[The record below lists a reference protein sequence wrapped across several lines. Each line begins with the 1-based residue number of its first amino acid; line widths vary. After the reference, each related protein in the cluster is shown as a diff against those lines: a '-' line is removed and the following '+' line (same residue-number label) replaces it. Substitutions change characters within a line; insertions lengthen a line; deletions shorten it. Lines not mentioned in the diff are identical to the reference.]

1 MSNNTSCEHSQPS
14 DEGAIREKLSRI
26 GHTFV
31 VLSGKGGVGK
41 STVAVNLALSL
52 AAKNFRTGILDTD
65 IHGPSVPKLLGLSR
79 QRLAVNNEGMVPL
92 NYSHGLK
99 VVSIGLLFDGDD
111 TAVIWRG
118 PMKANVIRQFFG
130 DVAWGDLDYLIVDC
144 PPGTG
149 DEPLS
154 VAQLLPSD
162 KSSAI
167 IVTTPQQVATIDVE
181 KSITFCRQLC
191 LPITGII
198 ENMSGFVCPHC
209 GQEAEIFSSGGG
221 RRLAERFGVPFLGT
235 IPLDPDIV
243 KSGDE
248 EQPYVHFYS
257 KTKTA
262 EKFDEI
268 VEHLAFLHLV
278 GAQEES
284 LRAAAG
290 AEHTGTS
297 PAGNLRA
304 SATSIEGEAPQAD
317 STPKPNKEVSMR
329 FAVPTNDKKLCAHF
343 GHCEAFALIDT
354 DSEGKTGNETYITP
368 PPHEPGLL
376 PPWLAQQ
383 GVSCVIAGGMGAR
396 AQQLFA
402 QQGVK
407 VITGA
412 QGEYPREVVE
422 NYLKGTLVTGAN
434 TCDH

>member
-1 MSNNTSCEHSQPS
+1 M
-14 DEGAIREKLSRI
+14 IREKLARI

-52 AAKNFRTGILDTD
+52 SARNFSTGILDTD

-79 QRLAVNNEGMVPL
+79 QRLAVNEKGIIPL
-92 NYSHGLK
+92 DYFNSLK
-99 VVSIGLLFDGDD
+99 VVSIGLLLDGDD
-111 TAVIWRG
+111 RAVIWRG

-130 DVAWGDLDYLIVDC
+130 DVAWGDLDYLVVDS

-154 VAQLLPSD
+154 VAQLLRPD

-181 KSITFCRQLC
+181 KSITFCRHLG
-191 LPITGII
+191 LPISGVI

-209 GQEAEIFSSGGG
+209 GQEADIFSSGGG
-221 RRLAERFGVPFLGT
+221 RRLAEKFGVPFLGA
-235 IPLDPDIV
+235 IPLDADIV
-243 KSGDE
+243 RSGDE
-248 EQPYVHFYS
+248 EQPYVTYYS
-257 KTKTA
+257 TTQTA
-262 EKFDEI
+262 RKFDEI
-268 VEHLAFLHLV
+268 VERLASMHPV
-278 GAQEES
+278 KAQEGA
-284 LRAAAG
+284 LPDAAG
-290 AEHTGTS
+290 ADHSGTLS
-297 PAGNLRA
+297 PAEKEET
-304 SATSIEGEAPQAD
+304 TS
-317 STPKPNKEVSMR
+317 TTKPDKEVPMK

-343 GHCEAFALIDT
+343 GHCEAFALIDA
-354 DSEGKTGNETYITP
+354 DGEGKLGNETYITP

-383 GVSCVIAGGMGAR
+383 GVNCVIAGGMGAR

-402 QQGVK
+402 EAGVR
-407 VITGA
+407 VVTGA
-412 QGEYPREVVE
+412 EGEYPREVVE
-422 NYLKGTLVTGAN
+422 NYLKGTLVTGTN